1 MKKLLKWLKGVSV
14 LTAFCGLLSVGCL
27 LHDQAKNKSNLE
39 VGASYYYESVDTE
52 TYNFSLFGS
61 VNSINESYFYNIPSY
76 TEDSTLKHW
85 GTLGDYYLK
94 VSTFYEDSNRVMD
107 INLQYKLKSVYYIN
121 NDDSMLQINDGVYT
135 FNDDYVNVGTYRLY
149 GSKLFNT
156 ISLRQYYF
164 NVFDDTGDNHYI
176 DLGLKLTFNFK
187 DNTIA
192 TYDFAYLNYTLQV
205 NEGYEYEDSNLY
217 TMETLNIAQT
227 FDIINNSNQTST
239 DTAYN
244 EGYDSGYNNGYDD
257 GRESVEDDLTDSYNN
272 GYSAGYNAG
281 YNADSVISTIFS
293 GIIQVALVPVNFFLG
308 VFNFEILGINLRAFI
323 QALFTIALVI
333 VVVKMVFG
341 GKGGDSSD

>member
-1 MKKLLKWLKGVSV
+1 MKKLLKWLKGLSV

-27 LHDQAKNKSNLE
+27 LHDQSKHKVE
-39 VGASYYYESVDTE
+39 PVKASYYYESVNTE

-61 VNSINESYFYNIPSY
+61 VNSINESYYSNLPSY
-76 TEDSTLKHW
+76 TEDGTVYHW
-85 GTLGDYYLK
+85 GSLGDYYLK
-94 VSTFYEDSNRVMD
+94 ISSSYIEQQLAIDVNF
-107 INLQYKLKSVYYIN
+107 QYKIRNVFYVH
-121 NDDSMLQINDGVYT
+121 NDDSILETNDVYS
-135 FNDDYVNVGTYRLY
+135 FNGDYVNVGSYRVAV
-149 GSKLFNT
+149 GKLINT
-156 ISLRQYYF
+156 ISIRQYYL
-164 NVFDDTGDNHYI
+164 NVYDSSGQNRYI
-176 DLGLKLTFNFK
+176 ELGFKLYFNFK
-187 DNTIA
+187 DNTNAVIDFDYL
-192 TYDFAYLNYTLQV
+192 TYNLQV
-205 NEGYEYEDSNLY
+205 NEGYEYEDTNLY

-227 FDIINNSNQTST
+227 FDIINSSNQTST
-239 DTAYN
+239 ESAYN

-281 YNADSVISTIFS
+281 YNADSVVSTIFS

-333 VVVKMVFG
+333 IVVKMVVG